1 MRRYFRP
8 RARSRSRGFEADVP
22 SISID
27 PAQIKQVFLN
37 ILINAVEAMPDGGD
51 LNISIKSGIE
61 SIEIDITDSGK
72 SIPQDLLQNIFD
84 PFFTTKPNGTGVGL
98 SVSLKI

>member
-1 MRRYFRP
+1 M
-8 RARSRSRGFEADVP
+8 EAV
-22 SISID
+22 
-27 PAQIKQVFLN
+27 
-37 ILINAVEAMPDGGD
+37 PDGGD

-98 SVSLKI
+98 AVSLKIIETMAAI